1 MIDSTRKANPSVAL
15 FLILACTF
23 LVYSNSLYGKWI
35 FDDSDHILERPEL
48 HLEKLTPQ
56 NIAKT
61 FFEHE
66 NGDRHLYR
74 PVSSFT
80 LGLNWFF
87 GEDNP
92 RGYHVVN
99 LLIHLLA
106 TVLLF
111 KIINRLLYLLNYKG
125 DILLVSGIAA
135 FLWAV
140 HPIQTQAVSYIV
152 QRMAALAAMF
162 YLAGIYFYLNFKT
175 DRHKKWLAAS
185 LTMFLLAVFSKE
197 NAVLFPLAIVM
208 VECLLEDRRQ
218 WKKYILPGAIVLVVV
233 AVAFLLIFKARILGV
248 LDEYYNKPFTFE
260 QRVLTEPRVIWFYIY
275 QLFMVPPDS
284 FGFNNPFTLSKNLFQ
299 PLTTFFS
306 IAGIFAIVLLSAH
319 WLAGKRKLLKL
330 TGFSFLFFFV
340 HHLVESTVLPL
351 ALYYEHR
358 NYLPSVFVFIP
369 VGLILA
375 YVIERYKF
383 SLIKW
388 MVLIA
393 MVAAMIAAGLT
404 TYNRNFVW
412 QSPITFWKDAM
423 KNDPES
429 FRPYLNLAYAYDPL
443 SGDFVKKNRN
453 KAIVL
458 YKTALTKQCR
468 DRITSKR
475 LALSNLTSHWIH
487 EKAYK
492 KAIIYLKSYI
502 RYSNLKNFRVP
513 LEIFKRLSF
522 CYLKDKNFEKTLAVA
537 KQGDAGYPKN
547 IELARI
553 KGRTLL
559 VTGKVKEGLSVYE
572 KAVVDSKK
580 NYSLIW
586 RDYGVALGYCDYKDR
601 GLWFLKRYYR
611 HNSSVVKSLFFIA
624 NNLVAQEKPDQAAV
638 YIDRLLNQTS
648 FSHLKKMTEKM
659 DDKSSI
665 YYLLLD
671 KGEMKETIYQR
682 IVSDYRHKTD
692 QKKNPF
698 DR

>member
-1 MIDSTRKANPSVAL
+1 MINGKKSNTFSVTL
-15 FLILACTF
+15 FLILACVF
-23 LVYSNSLYGKWI
+23 IVYSNSFNGDWI
-35 FDDSDHILERPEL
+35 LDDLRHILQRPEI
-48 HLEKLTPQ
+48 HLEKLTFQ

-61 FFEHE
+61 FFNQKDGSEK
-66 NGDRHLYR
+66 LYR
-74 PVSSFT
+74 PVSCLT

-99 LLIHLLA
+99 LFIHLLA

-125 DILLVSGIAA
+125 YILLVSGIAT
-135 FLWAV
+135 FFWAV
-140 HPIQTQAVSYIV
+140 HPIQSEGVSYIV
-152 QRMAALAAMF
+152 QRMSSLAAMF
-162 YLAGIYFYLNFKT
+162 YLAGIYFYLNFQT
-175 DRHKKWLAAS
+175 ERQKKWLAVS

-197 NAVLFPLAIVM
+197 NTVLFPLAIVM

-388 MVLIA
+388 TVSTA
-393 MVAAMIAAGLT
+393 VVAAMIAAGLT

-412 QSPITFWKDAM
+412 QSPITFWNEAINKA
-423 KNDPES
+423 PAS
-429 FRPYLNLAYAYDPL
+429 FRLYHNLAYAYAYSPT
-443 SGDFVKKNRN
+443 VKNRQNAITFYKAALEKEYRESIIN
-453 KAIVL
+453 KRKTL
-458 YKTALTKQCR
+458 YN
-468 DRITSKR
+468 
-475 LALSNLTSHWIH
+475 LAGLYVQ
-487 EKAYK
+487 EKAYDQ
-492 KAIIYLKSYI
+492 AIRHLNAYMRYL
-502 RYSNLKNFRVP
+502 NLKGGRVP
-513 LEIFKRLSF
+513 AKAYRLLSI
-522 CYLKDKNFEKTLAVA
+522 CLLKNNRVERALSVINQGCEQHPKSIELRQIQGLTLLMTGKEKAGLKTYREGIHHSKENYSSLWKDYGIALAY
-537 KQGDAGYPKN
+537 AGY
-547 IELARI
+547 
-553 KGRTLL
+553 
-559 VTGKVKEGLSVYE
+559 KE
-572 KAVVDSKK
+572 
-580 NYSLIW
+580 
-586 RDYGVALGYCDYKDR
+586 R
-601 GLWFLKRYYR
+601 GLWFLEKFYS
-611 HNSSVVKSLFFIA
+611 HNTSDAKTLFFMA
-624 NNLVAQEKPDQAAV
+624 NNLIAQDKPDQANR
-638 YIDRLLNQTS
+638 YIERLFRHASISQVKQMIGKMY
-648 FSHLKKMTEKM
+648 KK
-659 DDKSSI
+659 DDI
-665 YYLLLD
+665 YYLLLA
-671 KGEMKETIYQR
+671 KNEMKEILRERMLDDCNT
-682 IVSDYRHKTD
+682 
-692 QKKNPF
+692 KNPISINTEF
-698 DR
+698 

>member
-1 MIDSTRKANPSVAL
+1 MINGKKSNTFSVTL
-15 FLILACTF
+15 FLILACVF
-23 LVYSNSLYGKWI
+23 IVYSNSFNGDWI
-35 FDDSDHILERPEL
+35 LDDLRHILQRPEI
-48 HLEKLTPQ
+48 HLEKLTFQ

-61 FFEHE
+61 FFNQKDGSEK
-66 NGDRHLYR
+66 LYR
-74 PVSSFT
+74 PVSCLT

-87 GEDNP
+87 GVDNP

-99 LLIHLLA
+99 LLIHLLT

-111 KIINRLLYLLNYKG
+111 KIIKRLLYLLNYKG

-140 HPIQTQAVSYIV
+140 HPIQTEAVSYIV
-152 QRMAALAAMF
+152 QRMSSLAAMF

-218 WKKYILPGAIVLVVV
+218 CKKYILPGAIVLVVV
-233 AVAFLLIFKARILGV
+233 AVAFLLIFKARILGI

-306 IAGIFAIVLLSAH
+306 IAGILVIVLLSAY
-319 WLAGKRKLLKL
+319 WLTGRHKLLKL

-340 HHLVESTVLPL
+340 HHLVESTILPL

-358 NYLPSVFVFIP
+358 NYLPSVFIFIP
-369 VGLILA
+369 AGLILA

-383 SLIKW
+383 SLIQW
-388 MVLIA
+388 MVLTA

-429 FRPYLNLAYAYDPL
+429 FRPYHNLAFAFDPNMTG
-443 SGDFVKKNRN
+443 SKVKKNRN
-453 KAIVL
+453 KAIAL
-458 YKTALTKQCR
+458 YKTALTKKSR
-468 DRITSKR
+468 DRIVNKHKTLFN
-475 LALSNLTSHWIH
+475 LAQLYFQTENYNQAIRHL
-487 EKAYK
+487 KAYMRHLNSK
-492 KAIIYLKSYI
+492 GFRAIPGAYKL
-502 RYSNLKNFRVP
+502 
-513 LEIFKRLSF
+513 LSV
-522 CYLKDKNFEKTLAVA
+522 CYLRNKNFEKA
-537 KQGDAGYPKN
+537 
-547 IELARI
+547 
-553 KGRTLL
+553 
-559 VTGKVKEGLSVYE
+559 LSV
-572 KAVVDSKK
+572 
-580 NYSLIW
+580 I
-586 RDYGVALGYCDYKDR
+586 
-601 GLWFLKRYYR
+601 
-611 HNSSVVKSLFFIA
+611 NSTFWGIS
-624 NNLVAQEKPDQAAV
+624 
-638 YIDRLLNQTS
+638 
-648 FSHLKKMTEKM
+648 
-659 DDKSSI
+659 
-665 YYLLLD
+665 
-671 KGEMKETIYQR
+671 
-682 IVSDYRHKTD
+682 
-692 QKKNPF
+692 
-698 DR
+698 